1 MSENYSEYEIRP
13 DVLNYDDLRQ
23 MVLESDKIAFT
34 FLRSIVSSQAASWV
48 DLFMG
53 FALFAWVGFTPF
65 LSTAIGAFAGGVIN
79 CMINYLS
86 LIHI

>member
-53 FALFAWVGFTPF
+53 
-65 LSTAIGAFAGGVIN
+65 
-79 CMINYLS
+79 LS